1 MYAFSS
7 VFSLSPNSN
16 REDMRESEAE
26 SSMNVNLV
34 NEGDDPPLENHM
46 TWSTRALATITLN
59 KR

>member
-34 NEGDDPPLENHM
+34 NEGDDERIR
-46 TWSTRALATITLN
+46 S
-59 KR
+59 

>member
-1 MYAFSS
+1 
-7 VFSLSPNSN
+7 
-16 REDMRESEAE
+16 MRESEAE